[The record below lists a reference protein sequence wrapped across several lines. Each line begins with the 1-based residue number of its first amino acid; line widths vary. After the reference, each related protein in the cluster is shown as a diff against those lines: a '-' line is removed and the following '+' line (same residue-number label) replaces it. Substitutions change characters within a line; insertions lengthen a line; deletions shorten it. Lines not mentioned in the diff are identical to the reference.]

1 MRIREI
7 LTEFYKKIGKNGGIQ
22 CFSLFYD
29 DIHSFFLKNIAFCIS
44 IIYNNPRNEK
54 NVRNMRNYTTDSAVF
69 YLSAKGT
76 PRLRCFCVM
85 DKLIELKN
93 IIKEFDGERIL
104 DDISMVI
111 HDKEF
116 VTLLGPSGCGKT
128 TTLRIIGG
136 FVEADRG
143 DLYFSGKRVND
154 MPAYKRPVNTVF
166 QRYALFPHL
175 NVYENIAFALRL
187 KKLPEAEIKERVG
200 EMLHMVHLD
209 GFQKRKVTLL
219 SGGQQQ

>member
-1 MRIREI
+1 
-7 LTEFYKKIGKNGGIQ
+7 
-22 CFSLFYD
+22 
-29 DIHSFFLKNIAFCIS
+29 
-44 IIYNNPRNEK
+44 
-54 NVRNMRNYTTDSAVF
+54 MRNYTTDSAVF

>member
-1 MRIREI
+1 
-7 LTEFYKKIGKNGGIQ
+7 
-22 CFSLFYD
+22 
-29 DIHSFFLKNIAFCIS
+29 
-44 IIYNNPRNEK
+44 
-54 NVRNMRNYTTDSAVF
+54 
-69 YLSAKGT
+69 
-76 PRLRCFCVM
+76 M

-93 IIKEFDGERIL
+93 IIKEYDGERIL

-136 FVEADRG
+136 FVEADSG

-166 QRYALFPHL
+166 QRYALFPHM
-175 NVYENIAFALRL
+175 RTS
-187 KKLPEAEIKERVG
+187 
-200 EMLHMVHLD
+200 H
-209 GFQKRKVTLL
+209 LL
-219 SGGQQQ
+219 SE